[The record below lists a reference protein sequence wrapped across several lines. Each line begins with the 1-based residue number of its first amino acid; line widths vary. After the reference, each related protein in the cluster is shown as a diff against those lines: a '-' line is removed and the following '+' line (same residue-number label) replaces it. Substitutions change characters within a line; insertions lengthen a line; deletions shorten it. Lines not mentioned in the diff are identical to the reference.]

1 MPPERDFGKPMGIA
15 TGQIDLAGTST
26 STASSSADAE
36 VRGNDAVELEQ
47 ATTPEEEEEEASSDF
62 EEMPQTPWSFEPTRS
77 DDFFEST
84 PTYYDYISAN
94 EPDDWADD
102 V

>member
-36 VRGNDAVELEQ
+36 ARGKDAVELEQ
-47 ATTPEEEEEEASSDF
+47 ATTPEEEE